1 MSFKQPRLWDALQ
14 HPRDISSDT
23 VAEMEATVEKYP
35 YFQLLHTLIAK
46 AKYDQQTPDAYAA
59 LGKAA
64 AYAPDRRL
72 LRQIFYDEITLTLP
86 TTDETS
92 TPAVDGAAGTTAD
105 TEETATVSGDT
116 TTDDKRHTIDV
127 DEASTESSDSDTDTT
142 TETEEKINTEE
153 AESLREELTP
163 TLQVLQD
170 NKEQLPDSPAS
181 DTEDSS
187 HDVAETKENSPL
199 LDRLEQEN
207 TEEQMPRNPTQSM
220 QQDIIDRF
228 VKANPSITREAAPE
242 TDSTDL
248 AAGSTALPNDVVT
261 ENFAEIMLKQGKVG
275 KAVEMYQKLMLK
287 YPEKKTYF
295 AQKIDQLKNN

>member
-23 VAEMEATVEKYP
+23 VTEMEATVEKYP

-92 TPAVDGAAGTTAD
+92 TPADGAVGTTNE

-116 TTDDKRHTIDV
+116 ATDDERHAIDV

-142 TETEEKINTEE
+142 TETEEEINTEE
-153 AESLREELTP
+153 AESLREELTQ

-170 NKEQLPDSPAS
+170 SKEQLPDSPAS

-199 LDRLEQEN
+199 LDRLEQES

-228 VKANPSITREAAPE
+228 VKANPSITREAVPE
-242 TDSTDL
+242 TDNTDL